1 MTRITTLL
9 SSLPALLAAPL
20 LAQDPKIA
28 AAVGRIAPQITEVR
42 HQIHQNPELGN
53 REFETA
59 RLVAARLR
67 SLGFRVDTGI
77 AHTGVVAVLRGGRP
91 GPVVAV
97 RADMD
102 ALPVTED
109 TPYPWKSTKRG
120 TYLGQ
125 EVGISHA
132 CGHDVHVAV
141 ALGVAEVLAGMKN
154 DLPGTVKFIFQPA
167 EEGPPPG
174 ERGGA
179 PLMVEQG
186 ALENPR
192 PEAIFGLHAAAALPV
207 GKLGYRAGP
216 AMAASDHFRATIRG
230 RQSHGAAPEL
240 SIDPVVMASQAVLA
254 LQTIRSRN
262 LSPLEPSVVTVGII
276 RGGTRW
282 NIIPGEVQLEGT
294 VRTFSVEAQ
303 NTVERRVR
311 EILAGITAAG
321 GGSFELDY
329 RRT

>member
-1 MTRITTLL
+1 MTGLVRL
-9 SSLPALLAAPL
+9 ALLAAL
-20 LAQDPKIA
+20 VASRLAAQDQRLEA
-28 AAVGRIAPQITEVR
+28 LVRRVTPQITEIR
-42 HQIHQNPELGN
+42 HRIHQNPELSN

-59 RLVAARLR
+59 ALVAARLR
-67 SLGFRVDTGI
+67 GLGLEVDTGI

-141 ALGVAEVLAGMKN
+141 ALGVAEVLAGMKSE
-154 DLPGTVKFIFQPA
+154 LPGTVKFIFQPA
-167 EEGPPPG
+167 EEGAPPG
-174 ERGGA
+174 EQGGA
-179 PLMVEQG
+179 KLMVEQG
-186 ALENPR
+186 VLENPR
-192 PEAIFGLHAAAALPV
+192 PAAIFGLHTAASLPV

-216 AMAASDHFRATIRG
+216 AMAASDQFRATIRG

-282 NIIPGEVQLEGT
+282 NIIPGEVRLEGT

-303 NTVERRVR
+303 NTVERR
-311 EILAGITAAG
+311 
-321 GGSFELDY
+321 
-329 RRT
+329 